1 VTRFPLARSRWTP
14 WLLGPFGAGRPVA
27 ELDDRTLRIGMGV
40 VGGGRIPVEL
50 ISGVG
55 TMRWPWWGGVGV
67 RIAQGLT
74 AFAARSGPA
83 VLLDLSAPVSV
94 RAPLPWKTRRVAV
107 VVEDIEGFTQ
117 AVVDARGGE
126 IRRLGD
132 RD

>member
-1 VTRFPLARSRWTP
+1 VLRFPLARSRWTP

-27 ELDDRTLRIGMGV
+27 EFDGVTLSIGMGV
-40 VGGGRIPVEL
+40 VGGGRIPVRL

-83 VLLDLSAPVSV
+83 VVLDLSEPLSV
-94 RAPLPWKTRRVAV
+94 RAPLPWKTRRVAIV
-107 VVEDIEGFTQ
+107 LDDIEGLTR
-117 AVVDARGGE
+117 AIVDARGGE
-126 IRRLGD
+126 IRHIGD
-132 RD
+132 L

>member
-27 ELDDRTLRIGMGV
+27 ELDERTLRIGMGI
-40 VGGGRIPVEL
+40 VGSGKIPVKL
-50 ISGVG
+50 ISGIG

-74 AFAARSGPA
+74 AFAARSGRA
-83 VLLDLSAPVSV
+83 VILDLSQPVSV

-107 VVEDIEGFTQ
+107 VVDDTEGFIR
-117 AVVDARGGE
+117 AVVDARGDE
-126 IRRLGD
+126 VRRTGD
-132 RD
+132 TG